1 MRNFTLVF
9 LSLFALLTISTQSQ
23 AQCPRPAG
31 MTAAVLNGGGT
42 NCFVFVQFAIPN
54 SNVSIFN
61 AGGFVAQGAANAMG
75 TAFIVFPCTSGPI
88 TGVLS
93 VVLPAGSP
101 SCTTVSIS
109 APITLPVKLTSFTG
123 KITPQGTELKWSTS
137 YELNNSK
144 YIVEKSAD
152 ARTYSPVGEVAA
164 SESTLEVKDYSF
176 TDGTFKAS
184 DIAYYRL
191 KQVDIDGHFTYSKVI
206 YVNDSKSGAGLKVS
220 LFPNPFTNEIQI
232 AGISSADVNT
242 SNVRLYSA
250 FGAQLKFELSGSN
263 AIKVDPS
270 LPTGMYI
277 IKIKEK
283 AYKIFKN

>member
-9 LSLFALLTISTQSQ
+9 LSVFALLTISTQSQ

-42 NCFVFVQFAIPN
+42 NCFVFVQFAIAN
-54 SNVSIFN
+54 SNVSVYN
-61 AGGFVAQGAANAMG
+61 ASGFVAQGSANAMG
-75 TAFIVFPCTSGPI
+75 TAFIVFPCSSGPI

-93 VVLPAGSP
+93 VVLPAGTP
-101 SCTTVSIS
+101 SCTTVTIS
-109 APITLPVKLTSFTG
+109 TPITLPVKLTSFTG
-123 KITPQGTELKWSTS
+123 KITAQGTELKWSTS

-144 YIVEKSAD
+144 YVVEKSAD
-152 ARTYSPVGEVAA
+152 ARNYTAVGEIAA
-164 SESTLEVKDYSF
+164 SESTLEVKNYSF
-176 TDGTFKAS
+176 TDGSFKAT

-206 YVNDSKSGAGLKVS
+206 YVNDSKSAAGKIS
-220 LFPNPFTNEIQI
+220 LFPNPFSNEIQI
-232 AGISSADVNT
+232 TGISSADINS

-263 AIKVDPS
+263 AIKVDAS

-277 IKIKEK
+277 LKIKDK